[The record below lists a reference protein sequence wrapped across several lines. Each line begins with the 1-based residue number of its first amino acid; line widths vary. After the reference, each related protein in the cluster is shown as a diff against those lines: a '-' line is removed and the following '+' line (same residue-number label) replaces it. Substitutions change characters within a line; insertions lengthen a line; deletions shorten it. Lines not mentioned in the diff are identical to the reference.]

1 MRLNNKGFAITGIL
15 YTVFIMFLLVLTSTL
30 AGLQARKTM
39 LERSIMSLENSFNGN
54 DNNEQ
59 ELIRKINENKTA
71 PVTGRYTFVLNTTL
85 FSNNSTTF
93 DRVGEHEFI
102 APTTGTYKLEV
113 WGAQGG
119 NAGTYIGGKGGYS
132 AGIIHLE
139 ENQKLYVTVGGQGS
153 TSPPGGIA
161 QGGYNGGGSVT
172 GNSSVNHVSGSGG
185 GASDIRTTNK
195 ETQIGYYQIDV
206 YGTNLNS
213 VTSFSVFQKE
223 PSYTYEIYY
232 THKIDSTHVVLYA
245 TVNTAPNGTGL
256 EIHTNGANSGVTV
269 SRYVISNLWER
280 LIVAGGGGG
289 ARFQANYTDVGAMQ
303 ANGGSGGGN
312 GLISM
317 GITYFVGQGGNNAP
331 IMKTATDCISSDSR
345 GYEFGV
351 GESNRAQGAGGGGW
365 NGGVSG
371 HNNFCTTTGAG
382 YGGSGYIDGVTNG
395 ITISGDKIMPTHD
408 GKKTMIGN
416 EGNGYAKITLLD
428 DSENSGNIICTAYL
442 EKGTNLSEG
451 NKITFIPSSCNDYT
465 YHFSFNMTSD
475 SNINDNIMYLTK
487 IYSFEGDNK

>member
-30 AGLQARKTM
+30 AGLQSRKTM

-119 NAGTYIGGKGGYS
+119 DANATYLGGKGGYS
-132 AGIIHLE
+132 SGNITLAAGD
-139 ENQKLYVTVGGQGS
+139 KLYINVGGRGY
-153 TSPPGGIA
+153 GGQRVTTGGTIL
-161 QGGYNGGGSVT
+161 GGYNGGQNITYGTTDGLHYV
-172 GNSSVNHVSGSGG
+172 GAGG
-185 GASDIRTTNK
+185 GATHIATKSGTLASLSSSQSDVK
-195 ETQIGYYQIDV
+195 
-206 YGTNLNS
+206 
-213 VTSFSVFQKE
+213 
-223 PSYTYEIYY
+223 
-232 THKIDSTHVVLYA
+232 
-245 TVNTAPNGTGL
+245 
-256 EIHTNGANSGVTV
+256 
-269 SRYVISNLWER
+269 
-280 LIVAGGGGG
+280 IVAGGGGG
-289 ARFQANYTDVGAMQ
+289 AYYHTSGYYGQGGVG
-303 ANGGSGGGN
+303 GGTTGGTGGN
-312 GLISM
+312 GGNSTRT
-317 GITYFVGQGGNNAP
+317 GCGGGTQSAGGTCNVNGTFGQGAVSAN
-331 IMKTATDCISSDSR
+331 S
-345 GYEFGV
+345 
-351 GESNRAQGAGGGGW
+351 GGGGW
-365 NGGVSG
+365 YGGGAASG
-371 HNNFCTTTGAG
+371 GNANYGLVGAG
-382 YGGSGYIDGVTNG
+382 GGSGYIDGVTNG
-395 ITISGDKIMPTHD
+395 ITISGDAIMPSYD